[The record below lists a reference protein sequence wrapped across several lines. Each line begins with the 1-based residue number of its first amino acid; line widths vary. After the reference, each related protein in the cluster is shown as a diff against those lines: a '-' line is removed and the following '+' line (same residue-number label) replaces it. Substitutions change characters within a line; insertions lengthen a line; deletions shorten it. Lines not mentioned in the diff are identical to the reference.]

1 MMRNRAQTI
10 RFRGRRRCHVMTADK
25 LLNLLFNAGVVVS
38 IGATVLSLGMSYRVA
53 ELLAPLRRVWL
64 VVLMVAVNSVLVPA
78 AAYGIGKALPIN
90 PDAVVGLTLAA
101 IGAASAAGLKA
112 SQLARRADL
121 ALAVS
126 IVVVLQ
132 LANLVAVPLWAG
144 AVVSGASI
152 SAGSILGDLLLLV
165 LAPLA
170 IGLVIRARYADH
182 AKTWPTELGKISNL
196 ALALALVAGIS
207 VNWHAIV
214 SLLGSWVLLAS
225 VLTAIVG
232 VGLGALVGR
241 HSSETRTTTGLVS
254 GLRFGSLG
262 LIIIGTQLNGNS
274 AYLGPAIVFSL
285 IDLIVVLFI
294 AVEIGRHST
303 PSTTSLPATAQ
314 RPPTGE
320 TQSGRPEGDGT
331 GRASA
336 PGVV

>member
-1 MMRNRAQTI
+1 MQAFLLSIWWPRRTSPPRYD
-10 RFRGRRRCHVMTADK
+10 RFAMTADK

-38 IGATVLSLGMSYRVA
+38 IATTVLALGMSYRIA

-64 VVLMVAVNSVLVPA
+64 VVAMIVVNAVLVPA
-78 AAYGIGKALPIN
+78 AAYGIGKALPIDS
-90 PDAVVGLTLAA
+90 DAVVGLTLAA

-132 LANLVAVPLWAG
+132 LVNLVAVPLWAG

-152 SAGSILGDLLLLV
+152 SASSILGDLLLLV

-170 IGLVIRARYADH
+170 IGLLIRARYAEQARD
-182 AKTWPTELGKISNL
+182 WPVELGKISNL
-196 ALALALVAGIS
+196 ALAIALVAGIS
-207 VNWHAIV
+207 VNFHAIV
-214 SLLGSWVLLAS
+214 SLFGSWVLLAS
-225 VLTAIVG
+225 VLTALVG

-241 HSSETRTTTGLVS
+241 SDTKTRTTTGLVS

-285 IDLIVVLFI
+285 VDLIVVLFL
-294 AVEIGRHST
+294 AVEIGRHTST
-303 PSTTSLPATAQ
+303 ATA
-314 RPPTGE
+314 PPTPEQQPRGE
-320 TQSGRPEGDGT
+320 GEGI
-331 GRASA
+331 R
-336 PGVV
+336 

>member
-1 MMRNRAQTI
+1 
-10 RFRGRRRCHVMTADK
+10 MTAAK

-38 IGATVLSLGMSYRVA
+38 IGATVLALGMSYRVA

-64 VVLMVAVNSVLVPA
+64 VVLMVVVNSVLVPA

-121 ALAVS
+121 TLAVS

-152 SAGSILGDLLLLV
+152 SASSILGDLLLFV

-182 AKTWPTELGKISNL
+182 ATTWSAELAKISNL
-196 ALALALVAGIS
+196 ALGLALVAGIS

-225 VLTAIVG
+225 VLIAIVG

-241 HSSETRTTTGLVS
+241 ADTETRTTAGLVS

-262 LIIIGTQLNGNS
+262 LIIIGTQLNGNA

-294 AVEIGRHST
+294 AVEIGRHTT
-303 PSTTSLPATAQ
+303 PTPASPPDTAQ
-314 RPPTGE
+314 PPLTAE
-320 TQSGRPEGDGT
+320 TLDGRPDRQGT
-331 GRASA
+331 DATLPTAGRRA
-336 PGVV
+336 

>member
-1 MMRNRAQTI
+1 
-10 RFRGRRRCHVMTADK
+10 MTADK

-38 IGATVLSLGMSYRVA
+38 IAATVLALGMSYRVA

-64 VVLMVAVNSVLVPA
+64 VVLMIVVNSVLVPA

-90 PDAVVGLTLAA
+90 SDAVVGLTLAA

-121 ALAVS
+121 TLAVS

-132 LANLVAVPLWAG
+132 LVNLVAVPLWAG

-152 SAGSILGDLLLLV
+152 SASTILGDLLLLV

-170 IGLVIRARYADH
+170 IGLLIRARYADH
-182 AKTWPTELGKISNL
+182 AETWPTELGKISNL
-196 ALALALVAGIS
+196 ALAIALVAGIS

-214 SLLGSWVLLAS
+214 SLFGSWVLLAS
-225 VLTAIVG
+225 ALTALVG
-232 VGLGALVGR
+232 VLLGALVGR
-241 HSSETRTTTGLVS
+241 SDPATRTTTGLVS

-285 IDLIVVLFI
+285 IDLIVVLFL
-294 AVEIGRHST
+294 AVEIGRHT
-303 PSTTSLPATAQ
+303 GTTTEPSEPQ
-314 RPPTGE
+314 RPPSRE
-320 TQSGRPEGDGT
+320 TQTTRPDDGGT
-331 GRASA
+331 DASLLN
-336 PGVV
+336 PSRRP

>member
-1 MMRNRAQTI
+1 
-10 RFRGRRRCHVMTADK
+10 MTADK

-38 IGATVLSLGMSYRVA
+38 IATTVLALGMSYRVA

-64 VVLMVAVNSVLVPA
+64 VVAMIVVNAVLVPA
-78 AAYGIGKALPIN
+78 AAYGIGKALPI
-90 PDAVVGLTLAA
+90 DSEAVVGLTLAA

-132 LANLVAVPLWAG
+132 LVNLVAVPLWAG

-152 SAGSILGDLLLLV
+152 SASSILGDLLLLV
-165 LAPLA
+165 LGPLA
-170 IGLVIRARYADH
+170 IGLLIRARYAEQ
-182 AKTWPTELGKISNL
+182 ARNWPIELGKISNL
-196 ALALALVAGIS
+196 ALAIALVAGIA
-207 VNWHAIV
+207 VNFHAIV
-214 SLLGSWVLLAS
+214 SLFGSWVLLAS
-225 VLTAIVG
+225 VLIAIVG

-241 HSSETRTTTGLVS
+241 SDTETRNTTGLVS

-285 IDLIVVLFI
+285 VDLIVVLFL
-294 AVEIGRHST
+294 AVEIGRHAST
-303 PSTTSLPATAQ
+303 ATA
-314 RPPTGE
+314 PPTSEQQPRGE
-320 TQSGRPEGDGT
+320 GR
-331 GRASA
+331 R
-336 PGVV
+336 